1 MFLMVATGLAV
12 AWFIILLV
20 WACCV
25 KAKEADEAMEELNE
39 RIRQLDQVA
48 SSATWAPSRRAAMV
62 RRRTVPLRD
71 LLAEVGEPITQPQAR

>member
-1 MFLMVATGLAV
+1 MFLMAAIGFAV
-12 AWFIILLV
+12 AWFVILLI

-48 SSATWAPSRRAAMV
+48 SSMAWTPGSRAALV
-62 RRRTVPLRD
+62 RRRSVPLRE
-71 LLAEVGEPITQPQAR
+71 LLAEAGEPIAQSHAR